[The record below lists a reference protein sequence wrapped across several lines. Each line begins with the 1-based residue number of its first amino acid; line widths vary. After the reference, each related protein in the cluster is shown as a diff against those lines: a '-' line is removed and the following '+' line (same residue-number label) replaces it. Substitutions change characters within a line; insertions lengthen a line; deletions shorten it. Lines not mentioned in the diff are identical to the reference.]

1 MRKLLIVLLF
11 LFVIFCVGSFFVVR
25 AVQQEMN
32 ELQIIT
38 ADYMQVFSGS
48 SVRVD
53 QTAERLS
60 RFLKKW
66 NAYLQILLQNK
77 RVFVLTQ
84 KIHPSFSYD
93 NALFLHRASTL
104 GLQIIEKKTMR
115 ILVLFQNNFELRPT
129 GGFLGSYA
137 MVDLERGVVRN
148 IRVQD
153 IYAPDGQVE
162 GYIEAPPPVKEYL
175 FQSGGWK
182 LRDANWDPNFPDSAK
197 TIAWF
202 FEKGGYDSIDA
213 VVAINF
219 SFVQDVLRAIG
230 PVELPDYHL
239 TVDENSIY
247 QFAQVQAE
255 KDFFPGA
262 THKSDALGAV
272 TRAMIRKSESLRI
285 TQLIKLLDVVQ
296 RSVNDRTIQ
305 VWFTDDALQKFS
317 EQYRWSGALQPESET
332 CKVEECYQDF
342 IAFVEA
348 NVGINKADCCIDRSV
363 SHTIFLSENAVR
375 HAIRFTVTNNNPENP
390 LPPVHYGGRYKDYMR
405 VYGRFS
411 EPPSISVEG
420 KPVSCAEFSK
430 LHTSLSVCGFL
441 LEVGGGESREIV
453 FDWTQDSVPSNF
465 EYTARIRKQPGVPNY
480 PYTVRIEK
488 NGLLEYNQTLDF
500 DLMITE
506 TPDKG
511 K

>member
-219 SFVQDVLRAIG
+219 SLVQDVLRVLG

-239 TVDENSIY
+239 TVDENSVY

-262 THKSDALGAV
+262 THKSDALV
-272 TRAMIRKSESLRI
+272 
-285 TQLIKLLDVVQ
+285 QLL
-296 RSVNDRTIQ
+296 
-305 VWFTDDALQKFS
+305 
-317 EQYRWSGALQPESET
+317 
-332 CKVEECYQDF
+332 
-342 IAFVEA
+342 
-348 NVGINKADCCIDRSV
+348 
-363 SHTIFLSENAVR
+363 
-375 HAIRFTVTNNNPENP
+375 
-390 LPPVHYGGRYKDYMR
+390 
-405 VYGRFS
+405 
-411 EPPSISVEG
+411 
-420 KPVSCAEFSK
+420 
-430 LHTSLSVCGFL
+430 
-441 LEVGGGESREIV
+441 
-453 FDWTQDSVPSNF
+453 
-465 EYTARIRKQPGVPNY
+465 AR
-480 PYTVRIEK
+480 
-488 NGLLEYNQTLDF
+488 
-500 DLMITE
+500 
-506 TPDKG
+506 
-511 K
+511 

>member
-1 MRKLLIVLLF
+1 
-11 LFVIFCVGSFFVVR
+11 
-25 AVQQEMN
+25 
-32 ELQIIT
+32 
-38 ADYMQVFSGS
+38 
-48 SVRVD
+48 
-53 QTAERLS
+53 
-60 RFLKKW
+60 
-66 NAYLQILLQNK
+66 
-77 RVFVLTQ
+77 
-84 KIHPSFSYD
+84 
-93 NALFLHRASTL
+93 
-104 GLQIIEKKTMR
+104 
-115 ILVLFQNNFELRPT
+115 VLFQNNFELRPT

-219 SFVQDVLRAIG
+219 SLVQDVLRVLG

-239 TVDENSIY
+239 TVDENSVY

-272 TRAMIRKSESLRI
+272 TRAMIRKGESLHPA
-285 TQLIKLLDVVQ
+285 QLIELLDLVRQ
-296 RSVNDRTIQ
+296 SMTDRTIQ
-305 VWFTDDALQKFS
+305 VWFADDALQQYG
-317 EQYRWSGALQPESET
+317 EQYQWSGALQPERAT
-332 CKVEECYQDF
+332 CKDDTCYQDF

-363 SHTIFLSENAVR
+363 SHTIFLSEDAVR
-375 HAIRFTVTNNNPENP
+375 HAIRFQITNNNPEQP
-390 LPPVHYGGRYKDYMR
+390 MPPVHYGGRYKNYFR
-405 VYGRFS
+405 VYGRFV
-411 EPPSISVEG
+411 EKPKITLDGKSVFCE
-420 KPVSCAEFSK
+420 EFSQ
-430 LHTSLSVCGFL
+430 LTPSLSVCGVL
-441 LEVGGGESREIV
+441 VEVGGGKIQEISL
-453 FDWTQDSVPSNF
+453 DWTQKRPSSDQ
-465 EYTARIRKQPGVPNY
+465 EYAMLIRKQSGVPEY
-480 PYTVRIEK
+480 PYAVRIEK
-488 NGLLEYNQTLDF
+488 NGSWEYNQILDS
-500 DLMITE
+500 DLNITDYRNNGAE
-506 TPDKG
+506 KE
-511 K
+511 